1 MELYNIYL
9 VEDED
14 NIRELLV
21 TYLRKE
27 GYIVT
32 AFSSAKDAIKAIN
45 PSVHLW
51 LLDIMLEED
60 NSGYKILKEIRK
72 RYNTPIIFISAKDE
86 EMERIYGLEIGG
98 DDYIAKPFSPR

>member
-32 AFSSAKDAIKAIN
+32 AFSSAKDAIR
-45 PSVHLW
+45 PSIHQ
-51 LLDIMLEED
+51 
-60 NSGYKILKEIRK
+60 Y
-72 RYNTPIIFISAKDE
+72 
-86 EMERIYGLEIGG
+86 IYGC
-98 DDYIAKPFSPR
+98 